1 MPSSISSAS
10 ISSESSTVFAL
21 PQPKLR
27 RILIANRG
35 EIAMRVIHACHDT
48 GRIAIAAYADPDADA
63 LFVRAADE
71 AYALGGSDA
80 KSTYLNIAAIV
91 ETARKAH
98 ADAVH
103 PGYGF
108 LAENADFAQAVID
121 AGLTWI
127 GPRPSTIRMLGS
139 KVEARRIAA
148 EVGAPMAPGT
158 TEPIH
163 DPAEVVAFA
172 EKHGLPLAIKAV
184 YGGGGRGLKVV
195 RRLEDVRE
203 AFVSATHEAELAFG
217 NGDCFIERFLDRP
230 RHVEVQVLGDG
241 AGNVVAVGTRDCSLQ
256 RRNQKLIEEAPA
268 PFLSPAAT
276 RALEDAAVAICSR
289 AHYESA
295 GTVEF
300 LVDSDGM
307 MSFMEVNTRI
317 QVEHPVTEEV
327 TGVDLVAAQL
337 AIAEGARLADI
348 PGLEHGTPV
357 PQGHAIEFRINAEDP
372 SLGFVPFPGVI
383 ERLDVPTG
391 PGIRFDSG
399 VTSGGAIPSQFD
411 SMIAKLIVTAPSRE
425 QCLLRARHAL
435 KELSITGVPTVRAF
449 DQAVIEQPAFTA
461 ADGDFG
467 VYTRWIE
474 EEFLPSVD
482 VRTLADGS
490 LGRRSATA
498 DPVESWVEVDGRRV
512 RLGLPASF
520 ATLAA
525 LGAGL
530 AGVAEAAGGVA
541 GTSGA
546 NARVSDSPE
555 SDTHA
560 SYGASHMSDSPES
573 DARTLLDAFR
583 MSVSAESDTRSGASD
598 GSWPHARIAHGA
610 PIESTITGTV
620 VRWLADDGAHVEAD
634 RPIVVLEAMKME
646 TEITAPAS
654 GALHRAKQVGDA
666 VRYGESLGEIR

>member
-1 MPSSISSAS
+1 MPL
-10 ISSESSTVFAL
+10 STSFTS
-21 PQPKLR
+21 PRPKLR

-48 GRIAIAAYADPDADA
+48 GRTAIAAYADPDVDA
-63 LFVRAADE
+63 LFVHAADE

-80 KSTYLNIAAIV
+80 NSTYLNIGAII

-121 AGLTWI
+121 AGMTWI
-127 GPRPSTIRMLGS
+127 GPKPDTIRALGS

-158 TEPIH
+158 TEPVR
-163 DPAEVVAFA
+163 DPDEVVAFA
-172 EKHGLPLAIKAV
+172 HEHGLPLAIKAV

-195 RRLEDVRE
+195 HGLEDVRE

-217 NGDCFIERFLDRP
+217 NGDCFIERFLARP

-241 AGNVVAVGTRDCSLQ
+241 VGDVVAVGTRDCSLQ

-268 PFLSPAAT
+268 PFLPAETT

-300 LVDSDGM
+300 LVDPDGT

-337 AIAEGARLADI
+337 AIAEGERLADI

-383 ERLDVPTG
+383 ERLDAPTG

-399 VTSGGAIPSQFD
+399 VASGGTIPGQFD
-411 SMIAKLIVTAPSRE
+411 SMVAKLIVTAPSRE
-425 QCLLRARHAL
+425 KCLARARHAL
-435 KELSITGVPTVRAF
+435 KELSIVGVPTVRVF
-449 DQAVIEQPAFTA
+449 DQAVLDQPAFTA
-461 ADGDFG
+461 EHGDFG

-482 VRTLADGS
+482 ARTLSDGKS
-490 LGRRSATA
+490 GRRAA
-498 DPVESWVEVDGRRV
+498 AVEPVESWVEVDGRRM

-520 ATLAA
+520 AALAA

-530 AGVAEAAGGVA
+530 AGAAGGAKGVPA
-541 GTSGA
+541 AASH
-546 NARVSDSPE
+546 VSDSGE
-555 SDTHA
+555 SDTQRP
-560 SYGASHMSDSPES
+560 YGASQMSDSPES
-573 DARTLLDAFR
+573 DIQTLLHTLQ

-598 GSWPHARIAHGA
+598 GTRPRAVQGV
-610 PIESTITGTV
+610 PIESTITGTI
-620 VRWLADDGAHVEAD
+620 VRWLVDDGAHVEAD
-634 RPIVVLEAMKME
+634 QPVVVLEAMKME
-646 TEITAPAS
+646 TEIPAPAS
-654 GALHRAKQVGDA
+654 GTLHRAGKVGDA
-666 VRYGESLGEIR
+666 VQYGEPLGDIR

>member
-1 MPSSISSAS
+1 MPSSTSFTS
-10 ISSESSTVFAL
+10 
-21 PQPKLR
+21 PRPKLR

-48 GRIAIAAYADPDADA
+48 GRTAIAAYADPDVDA
-63 LFVRAADE
+63 LFVHAADE

-80 KSTYLNIAAIV
+80 NSTYLNIGAII

-121 AGLTWI
+121 AGMTWI
-127 GPRPSTIRMLGS
+127 GPKPDTIRALGS

-158 TEPIH
+158 TEPVR
-163 DPAEVVAFA
+163 DPDEVVAFA
-172 EKHGLPLAIKAV
+172 HEHGLPLAIKAV

-195 RRLEDVRE
+195 HGLEDVRE

-217 NGDCFIERFLDRP
+217 NGDCFIERFLARP

-241 AGNVVAVGTRDCSLQ
+241 VGDVVAVGTRDCSLQ

-268 PFLSPAAT
+268 PFLPAETT

-300 LVDSDGM
+300 LVDPDGT

-337 AIAEGARLADI
+337 AIAEGERLADI

-383 ERLDVPTG
+383 ERLDAPTG

-399 VTSGGAIPSQFD
+399 VASGGTIPGQFD
-411 SMIAKLIVTAPSRE
+411 SMVAKLIVTAPSRE
-425 QCLLRARHAL
+425 MCLARARHAL
-435 KELSITGVPTVRAF
+435 KELSIVGVPTVRAF
-449 DQAVIEQPAFTA
+449 DQAVLDQPAFTA
-461 ADGDFG
+461 EHGDFS

-482 VRTLADGS
+482 ARTLSDGKS
-490 LGRRSATA
+490 GRRAA
-498 DPVESWVEVDGRRV
+498 AVEPVESWVEVDGRRM

-520 ATLAA
+520 AALAA

-530 AGVAEAAGGVA
+530 AGAAGGAKGVPA
-541 GTSGA
+541 AASH
-546 NARVSDSPE
+546 VSDSGE
-555 SDTHA
+555 SDTQRP
-560 SYGASHMSDSPES
+560 YGASQMSDSPES
-573 DARTLLDAFR
+573 DIQTLLHTLQ

-598 GSWPHARIAHGA
+598 GTRPRAVQGV
-610 PIESTITGTV
+610 PIESTITGTI
-620 VRWLADDGAHVEAD
+620 VRWLVDDGAHVEAD
-634 RPIVVLEAMKME
+634 QPVVVLEAMKME
-646 TEITAPAS
+646 TEIPAPAS
-654 GALHRAKQVGDA
+654 GTLHRAGKVGDA
-666 VRYGESLGEIR
+666 VQYGEPLGDIR

>member
-1 MPSSISSAS
+1 MPSSTSFTS
-10 ISSESSTVFAL
+10 
-21 PQPKLR
+21 PRPKLR

-48 GRIAIAAYADPDADA
+48 GRTAIAAYADPDADA

-80 KSTYLNIAAIV
+80 KSTYLNIGAII

-121 AGLTWI
+121 AGMTWI
-127 GPRPSTIRMLGS
+127 GPKPDTIRALGS

-158 TEPIH
+158 TEPVH
-163 DPAEVVAFA
+163 DPDEVVAFA
-172 EKHGLPLAIKAV
+172 HEHGLPLAIKAV

-195 RRLEDVRE
+195 HGLEDVRE

-217 NGDCFIERFLDRP
+217 NGDCFIERFLARP

-241 AGNVVAVGTRDCSLQ
+241 VGDVVAVGTRDCSLQ

-268 PFLSPAAT
+268 PFLPAETT

-300 LVDSDGM
+300 LVDPDGT

-383 ERLDVPTG
+383 ERLDAPTG

-399 VTSGGAIPSQFD
+399 VASGGTIPGQFD
-411 SMIAKLIVTAPSRE
+411 SMVAKLIVTAPSRE
-425 QCLLRARHAL
+425 MCLARARHAL
-435 KELSITGVPTVRAF
+435 KELSIVGVPTVRAF
-449 DQAVIEQPAFTA
+449 DQAVLDQPAFTA
-461 ADGDFG
+461 EHGDFG

-482 VRTLADGS
+482 ARTLSDGKS
-490 LGRRSATA
+490 GRRAA
-498 DPVESWVEVDGRRV
+498 AVEPVESWVEVDGRRM

-520 ATLAA
+520 AALAA

-530 AGVAEAAGGVA
+530 AGAAGGAKGVPA
-541 GTSGA
+541 AASH
-546 NARVSDSPE
+546 VSDSGE
-555 SDTHA
+555 SDTQRP
-560 SYGASHMSDSPES
+560 YGASQMSDSPES
-573 DARTLLDAFR
+573 DIQTLLHTLQ

-598 GSWPHARIAHGA
+598 GTRPRAVQGV
-610 PIESTITGTV
+610 PIESTITGTI
-620 VRWLADDGAHVEAD
+620 VRWLVDDGAHVEAD
-634 RPIVVLEAMKME
+634 QPVVVLEAMKME
-646 TEITAPAS
+646 TEIPAPAS
-654 GALHRAKQVGDA
+654 GTLHRAGKVGDA
-666 VRYGESLGEIR
+666 VQYGEPLGDIR

>member
-1 MPSSISSAS
+1 MPSSTSFTS
-10 ISSESSTVFAL
+10 
-21 PQPKLR
+21 PRPKLR

-48 GRIAIAAYADPDADA
+48 GRTAIAAYADPDVDA
-63 LFVRAADE
+63 LFVHAADE

-80 KSTYLNIAAIV
+80 NSTYLNIGAII

-121 AGLTWI
+121 AGMTWI
-127 GPRPSTIRMLGS
+127 GPKPDTIRALGS

-158 TEPIH
+158 TEPVR
-163 DPAEVVAFA
+163 DPDEVVAFA
-172 EKHGLPLAIKAV
+172 HEHGLPLAIKAV

-195 RRLEDVRE
+195 YGLEDVRE

-217 NGDCFIERFLDRP
+217 NGDCFIERFLARP

-241 AGNVVAVGTRDCSLQ
+241 VGDVVAVGTRDCSLQ

-268 PFLSPAAT
+268 PFLPAETT

-300 LVDSDGM
+300 LVDPDGT

-383 ERLDVPTG
+383 ERLDAPTG

-399 VTSGGAIPSQFD
+399 VASGGTIPGQFD
-411 SMIAKLIVTAPSRE
+411 SMVAKLIVTAPSRE
-425 QCLLRARHAL
+425 MCLARARHAL
-435 KELSITGVPTVRAF
+435 KELSIVGVPTVRAF
-449 DQAVIEQPAFTA
+449 DQAVLDQPAFTA
-461 ADGDFG
+461 EHGDFG

-482 VRTLADGS
+482 ARTLSDGKS
-490 LGRRSATA
+490 GRRAA
-498 DPVESWVEVDGRRV
+498 AVEPVESWVEVDGRRM

-520 ATLAA
+520 AALAA

-530 AGVAEAAGGVA
+530 AGAAGGAKGVPA
-541 GTSGA
+541 AASH
-546 NARVSDSPE
+546 VSDSGE
-555 SDTHA
+555 SDTQRP
-560 SYGASHMSDSPES
+560 YGASQMSDSPES
-573 DARTLLDAFR
+573 DIQTLLHTLQ

-598 GSWPHARIAHGA
+598 GTRPRAVQGV
-610 PIESTITGTV
+610 PIESTITGTI
-620 VRWLADDGAHVEAD
+620 VRWLVDDGAHVEAD
-634 RPIVVLEAMKME
+634 QPVVVLEAMKME
-646 TEITAPAS
+646 TEIPAPAS
-654 GALHRAKQVGDA
+654 GTLHRAGKVGDA
-666 VRYGESLGEIR
+666 VQYGEPLGDIR

>member
-1 MPSSISSAS
+1 MPSV
-10 ISSESSTVFAL
+10 SSTRPVGGM
-21 PQPKLR
+21 R

-48 GRIAIAAYADPDADA
+48 GRVAIAAYADPDADA
-63 LFVRAADE
+63 LFVHAADE
-71 AYALGGSDA
+71 AYALGGADA
-80 KSTYLNIAAIV
+80 KSTYLNIGTIV

-121 AGLTWI
+121 AGMTWI
-127 GPRPSTIRMLGS
+127 GPKPATIRALGS

-158 TEPIH
+158 TEPVH

-172 EKHGLPLAIKAV
+172 KEHGLPLAIKAV

-217 NGDCFIERFLDRP
+217 NGDCFIERFLARP

-241 AGNVVAVGTRDCSLQ
+241 TGDVVAVGTRDCSLQ

-268 PFLSPAAT
+268 PFLPAETT

-300 LVDSDGM
+300 LVDPDGT

-383 ERLDVPTG
+383 ERLDAPTG

-399 VTSGGAIPSQFD
+399 VASGGTIPGQFD
-411 SMIAKLIVTAPSRE
+411 SMVAKLIVTAPSRE
-425 QCLLRARHAL
+425 MCLARARHAL
-435 KELSITGVPTVRAF
+435 KELSIVGVPTVRVF
-449 DQAVIEQPAFTA
+449 DQAVLDQPAFTA
-461 ADGDFG
+461 EHGDFG

-482 VRTLADGS
+482 ARTLSDGKS
-490 LGRRSATA
+490 GRRAA
-498 DPVESWVEVDGRRV
+498 AVEPVESWVEVDGRRM

-520 ATLAA
+520 AALAA

-530 AGVAEAAGGVA
+530 AGAAGGAKGVPA
-541 GTSGA
+541 AASH
-546 NARVSDSPE
+546 VSDSGE
-555 SDTHA
+555 SDTQRP
-560 SYGASHMSDSPES
+560 YGASQMSDSPES
-573 DARTLLDAFR
+573 DIQTLLHTLQ

-598 GSWPHARIAHGA
+598 GTRPRAVQGV
-610 PIESTITGTV
+610 PIESTITGTI
-620 VRWLADDGAHVEAD
+620 VRWLVDDGAHVEAD
-634 RPIVVLEAMKME
+634 QPVVVLEAMKME
-646 TEITAPAS
+646 TEIPAPAS
-654 GALHRAKQVGDA
+654 GTLHRAGKVGDA
-666 VRYGESLGEIR
+666 VQYGEPLGDIR

>member
-1 MPSSISSAS
+1 MPSSTSFTS
-10 ISSESSTVFAL
+10 
-21 PQPKLR
+21 PRPKLR

-48 GRIAIAAYADPDADA
+48 GRTAIAAYADPDVDA
-63 LFVRAADE
+63 LFVHAADE

-80 KSTYLNIAAIV
+80 NSTYLNIGAII

-121 AGLTWI
+121 AGMTWI
-127 GPRPSTIRMLGS
+127 GPKPDTIRALGS

-158 TEPIH
+158 TEPVR
-163 DPAEVVAFA
+163 DPDEVVAFA
-172 EKHGLPLAIKAV
+172 HEHGLPLAIKAV

-195 RRLEDVRE
+195 HGLEDVRE

-217 NGDCFIERFLDRP
+217 NGDCFIERFLARP

-241 AGNVVAVGTRDCSLQ
+241 VGDVVAVGTRDCSLQ

-268 PFLSPAAT
+268 PFLPAETT

-300 LVDSDGM
+300 LVDPDGT

-383 ERLDVPTG
+383 ERLDAPTG

-399 VTSGGAIPSQFD
+399 VASGGTIPGQFD
-411 SMIAKLIVTAPSRE
+411 SMVAKLIVTAPSRE
-425 QCLLRARHAL
+425 MCLARARHAL
-435 KELSITGVPTVRAF
+435 KELSIVGVPTVRVF
-449 DQAVIEQPAFTA
+449 EQAVLDQPAFTA
-461 ADGDFG
+461 EHGDFG

-482 VRTLADGS
+482 ARTLSDGKS
-490 LGRRSATA
+490 GRRAA
-498 DPVESWVEVDGRRV
+498 AVEPVESWVEVDGRRM

-520 ATLAA
+520 AALAA

-530 AGVAEAAGGVA
+530 AGAAGGAKGVPA
-541 GTSGA
+541 AASH
-546 NARVSDSPE
+546 VSDSGE
-555 SDTHA
+555 SDTQRP
-560 SYGASHMSDSPES
+560 YGASQMSDSPES
-573 DARTLLDAFR
+573 DIQTLLHTLQ

-598 GSWPHARIAHGA
+598 GTRPRAVQGV
-610 PIESTITGTV
+610 PIESTITGTI
-620 VRWLADDGAHVEAD
+620 VRWLVDDGAHVEAD
-634 RPIVVLEAMKME
+634 QPVVVLEAMKME
-646 TEITAPAS
+646 TEIPAPAS
-654 GALHRAKQVGDA
+654 GTLHRAGKVGDA
-666 VRYGESLGEIR
+666 VQYGEPLGDIR

>member
-1 MPSSISSAS
+1 MPSSTSFTS
-10 ISSESSTVFAL
+10 
-21 PQPKLR
+21 PRPKLR

-48 GRIAIAAYADPDADA
+48 GRTAIAAYADPDVDA
-63 LFVRAADE
+63 LFVHAADE

-80 KSTYLNIAAIV
+80 NSTYLNIGAII

-121 AGLTWI
+121 AGMTWI
-127 GPRPSTIRMLGS
+127 GPKPDTIRALGS

-158 TEPIH
+158 TEPVR
-163 DPAEVVAFA
+163 DPDEVVAFA
-172 EKHGLPLAIKAV
+172 HEHGLPLAIKAV

-195 RRLEDVRE
+195 HGLEDVRE

-217 NGDCFIERFLDRP
+217 NGDCFIERFLARP

-241 AGNVVAVGTRDCSLQ
+241 VGDVVAVGTRDCSLQ

-268 PFLSPAAT
+268 PFLPAETT

-300 LVDSDGM
+300 LVDPDGT

-337 AIAEGARLADI
+337 AIAEGERLADI

-383 ERLDVPTG
+383 ERLDAPTG

-399 VTSGGAIPSQFD
+399 VASGGTIPGQFD
-411 SMIAKLIVTAPSRE
+411 SMVAKLIVTAPSRE
-425 QCLLRARHAL
+425 KCLARARHAL
-435 KELSITGVPTVRAF
+435 KELSIVGVPTVRAF
-449 DQAVIEQPAFTA
+449 DQAVLDQPAFTA
-461 ADGDFG
+461 EHGDFS

-482 VRTLADGS
+482 ARTLSDGKS
-490 LGRRSATA
+490 GRRAA
-498 DPVESWVEVDGRRV
+498 AVEPVESWVEVDGRRM

-520 ATLAA
+520 AALAA

-530 AGVAEAAGGVA
+530 AGAAGGAKGVPA
-541 GTSGA
+541 AASH
-546 NARVSDSPE
+546 VSDSGE
-555 SDTHA
+555 SDTQRP
-560 SYGASHMSDSPES
+560 YGASQMSDSPES
-573 DARTLLDAFR
+573 DIQTLLHTLQ

-598 GSWPHARIAHGA
+598 GTRPRAVQGV
-610 PIESTITGTV
+610 PIESTITGTI
-620 VRWLADDGAHVEAD
+620 VRWLVDDGAHVEAD
-634 RPIVVLEAMKME
+634 QPVVVLEAMKME
-646 TEITAPAS
+646 TEIPAPAS
-654 GALHRAKQVGDA
+654 GTLHRAGKVGDA
-666 VRYGESLGEIR
+666 VQYGEPLGDIR

>member
-1 MPSSISSAS
+1 MPL
-10 ISSESSTVFAL
+10 STSFTS
-21 PQPKLR
+21 PRPKLR

-48 GRIAIAAYADPDADA
+48 GRTAIAAYADPDVDA
-63 LFVRAADE
+63 LFVHAADE

-80 KSTYLNIAAIV
+80 NSTYLNIGAII

-121 AGLTWI
+121 AGMTWI
-127 GPRPSTIRMLGS
+127 GPKPDTIRALGS

-158 TEPIH
+158 TEPVR
-163 DPAEVVAFA
+163 DPDEVVAFA
-172 EKHGLPLAIKAV
+172 HEHGLPLAIKAV

-195 RRLEDVRE
+195 HGLEDVRE

-217 NGDCFIERFLDRP
+217 NGDCFIERFLARP

-241 AGNVVAVGTRDCSLQ
+241 VGDVVAVGTRDCSLQ

-268 PFLSPAAT
+268 PFLPAETT

-300 LVDSDGM
+300 LVDPDGT

-383 ERLDVPTG
+383 ERLDAPTG

-399 VTSGGAIPSQFD
+399 VASGGTIPGQFD
-411 SMIAKLIVTAPSRE
+411 SMVAKLIVTAPSRE
-425 QCLLRARHAL
+425 MCLARARHAL
-435 KELSITGVPTVRAF
+435 KELSIVGVPTVRAF
-449 DQAVIEQPAFTA
+449 DQAVLDQPAFTA
-461 ADGDFG
+461 EHGDFG

-482 VRTLADGS
+482 ARTLSDGKS
-490 LGRRSATA
+490 GRRAA
-498 DPVESWVEVDGRRV
+498 AVEPVESWVEVDGRRM

-520 ATLAA
+520 AALAA

-530 AGVAEAAGGVA
+530 AGAAGGAKGVPA
-541 GTSGA
+541 AASH
-546 NARVSDSPE
+546 VSDSGE
-555 SDTHA
+555 SDTQRP
-560 SYGASHMSDSPES
+560 YGASQMSDSPES
-573 DARTLLDAFR
+573 DIQTLLHTLQ

-598 GSWPHARIAHGA
+598 GTRPRAVQGV
-610 PIESTITGTV
+610 PIESTITGTI
-620 VRWLADDGAHVEAD
+620 VRWLVDDGAHVEAD
-634 RPIVVLEAMKME
+634 QPVVVLEAMKME
-646 TEITAPAS
+646 TEIPAPAS
-654 GALHRAKQVGDA
+654 GTLHRAGKVGDA
-666 VRYGESLGEIR
+666 VQYGEPLGDIR

>member
-1 MPSSISSAS
+1 MPSSTSFTS
-10 ISSESSTVFAL
+10 
-21 PQPKLR
+21 PRPKLR

-48 GRIAIAAYADPDADA
+48 GRTAIAAYADPDADA
-63 LFVRAADE
+63 LFVHAADE

-80 KSTYLNIAAIV
+80 NSTYLNIGAII

-121 AGLTWI
+121 AGMTWI
-127 GPRPSTIRMLGS
+127 GPKPDTIRALGS

-158 TEPIH
+158 TEPVR
-163 DPAEVVAFA
+163 DPDEVVAFA
-172 EKHGLPLAIKAV
+172 HEHGLPLAIKAV

-195 RRLEDVRE
+195 HGLEDVRE

-217 NGDCFIERFLDRP
+217 NGDCFIERFLARP

-241 AGNVVAVGTRDCSLQ
+241 VGDVVAVGTRDCSLQ

-268 PFLSPAAT
+268 PFLPAETT

-300 LVDSDGM
+300 LVDPDGT

-383 ERLDVPTG
+383 ERLDAPTG

-399 VTSGGAIPSQFD
+399 VASGGTIPGQFD
-411 SMIAKLIVTAPSRE
+411 SMVAKLIVTAPSRE
-425 QCLLRARHAL
+425 MCLARARHAL
-435 KELSITGVPTVRAF
+435 KELSIVGVPTVRAF
-449 DQAVIEQPAFTA
+449 DQAVLDQPAFTA
-461 ADGDFG
+461 EHGDFG

-482 VRTLADGS
+482 ARTLSDGKS
-490 LGRRSATA
+490 GRRAA
-498 DPVESWVEVDGRRV
+498 AVEPVESWVEVDGRRM

-520 ATLAA
+520 AALAA

-530 AGVAEAAGGVA
+530 AGAAGGAKGVPA
-541 GTSGA
+541 AASH
-546 NARVSDSPE
+546 VSDSPE
-555 SDTHA
+555 SDIQ
-560 SYGASHMSDSPES
+560 
-573 DARTLLDAFR
+573 TLLHTLQ

-598 GSWPHARIAHGA
+598 GTRPRAVQGV
-610 PIESTITGTV
+610 PIESTITGTI
-620 VRWLADDGAHVEAD
+620 VRWLVDDGAHVEAD
-634 RPIVVLEAMKME
+634 QPVVVLEAMKME
-646 TEITAPAS
+646 TEIPAPAS
-654 GALHRAKQVGDA
+654 GTLHRAGKVGDA
-666 VRYGESLGEIR
+666 VQYGEPLGDIR